1 METKKSQ
8 LSQQEKKA
16 LAKKIMVR
24 FSLMPIVLGLLIL
37 LPAGTFNFWQFYLY
51 LVVVVVPMTVVLF
64 YFLRNDPKFLER
76 RMRTKEKERSQK
88 IIQLVFSLLF
98 FAGYVTAGFDKRFG
112 WSDVPLSMVLLSDL
126 LIFLGYTMVFFVF
139 KQNSYAS
146 RIVEVE
152 NNQEVIST
160 GLYGYIRHPM
170 YTGIIIMFIPTTI
183 ALGSWWGLIP
193 IASIPVALIL
203 RILNEEQVL
212 GKELPG
218 YTDYCRKTRYRL
230 IPFVW

>member
-8 LSQQEKKA
+8 LSQQEKKS
-16 LAKKIMVR
+16 LARKIMVR

-51 LVVVVVPMTVVLF
+51 LVVIVVPMTVVLF
-64 YFLRNDPKFLER
+64 YFLRFDPKFIER
-76 RMRTKEKERSQK
+76 RLRTKEKEKAQK

-98 FAGYVTAGFDKRFG
+98 FAGYVVAGFDKRFG
-112 WSDVPLSMVLLSDL
+112 WSDVPLSVVLLSDL

-139 KQNSYAS
+139 RQNSYAS

-193 IASIPVALIL
+193 MATIPVALVL
-203 RILNEEQVL
+203 RILNEEEVL

-218 YTDYCRKTRYRL
+218 YKDYCKQTRYRL

>member
-1 METKKSQ
+1 METKKSE
-8 LSQQEKKA
+8 LSLKEKKS

-51 LVVVVVPMTVVLF
+51 LVVIVVPMTVVLI
-64 YFLRNDPKFLER
+64 YFLRNDPKFIER
-76 RMRTKEKERSQK
+76 RLRTKEKEKPQK
-88 IIQLVFSLLF
+88 IIQLVFSLFF
-98 FAGYVTAGFDKRFG
+98 FAGYVVAGFDKRFG
-112 WSDVPLSMVLLSDL
+112 WSDVPLSLVLLSDL

-152 NNQEVIST
+152 KNQEVIAT

-193 IASIPVALIL
+193 VATIPVALVL
-203 RILNEEQVL
+203 RILNEEEVL

>member
-1 METKKSQ
+1 METKKSE
-8 LSQQEKKA
+8 LSLKEKKS

-51 LVVVVVPMTVVLF
+51 LVVIVVPMTVVLI
-64 YFLRNDPKFLER
+64 YFLRNDPKFIER
-76 RMRTKEKERSQK
+76 RLRTKEKEKPQK
-88 IIQLVFSLLF
+88 IIQLVFSLFF
-98 FAGYVTAGFDKRFG
+98 FAGYVVAGFDKRFG
-112 WSDVPLSMVLLSDL
+112 WSDVPPSLVLLSDL

-152 NNQEVIST
+152 KNQEVIST
-160 GLYGYIRHPM
+160 GLYGFIRHPM

-193 IASIPVALIL
+193 VATIPVALVL
-203 RILNEEQVL
+203 RILNEEEVL

-218 YTDYCRKTRYRL
+218 YKDYCRKIRYRL